1 MCQKASVLKRGIFG
15 TKLDV
20 PDDLKVIYD
29 KTQYYP
35 FQRVEKFDDQ
45 GNLILSARL
54 HDLKAN
60 CVIEALLKDVEE
72 YKK

>member
-1 MCQKASVLKRGIFG
+1 MRLWHY
-15 TKLDV
+15 KLLPYLPELQFKGQLREMV
-20 PDDLKVIYD
+20 
-29 KTQYYP
+29 T
-35 FQRVEKFDDQ
+35 
-45 GNLILSARL
+45 RL